1 MIKNEVIHKIIK
13 GMVTYLSPYQ
23 LKILKTTLQ
32 EQLED
37 VEINLILNKDKLNEE
52 RSSNTNYLKMFIS
65 AKEIEG
71 CSSKTLKYYKEIL
84 QKFIID
90 IEKSVK
96 EITTDEIRHY
106 LSNYKQ
112 EHKCSLTTIDNLR
125 RVFSSFFGWLEDED
139 YIAKSPA
146 RRIHKVKTLK
156 AVKEIFTDEN
166 IEKMRENCR
175 HVRDLVIIEMLTSTG
190 VRVSELTNLNKGDI
204 NFQERSCIVLGKGNK
219 QREVYFDA
227 RTKLHLI
234 EYLNSRSDN
243 NEALLV
249 SRNKP
254 HQRLTPATIELF
266 IRDLGRKINIKK
278 AHPHKFRSTFATVAV
293 DKGMSIEQVQ
303 KILGHVKI
311 ETTMRLYDGKPRKR

>member
-1 MIKNEVIHKIIK
+1 M
-13 GMVTYLSPYQ
+13 
-23 LKILKTTLQ
+23 
-32 EQLED
+32 
-37 VEINLILNKDKLNEE
+37 
-52 RSSNTNYLKMFIS
+52 
-65 AKEIEG
+65 
-71 CSSKTLKYYKEIL
+71 
-84 QKFIID
+84 
-90 IEKSVK
+90 
-96 EITTDEIRHY
+96 
-106 LSNYKQ
+106 
-112 EHKCSLTTIDNLR
+112 
-125 RVFSSFFGWLEDED
+125 FSSFFGWLEDED

-166 IEKMRENCR
+166 IEKMRENCKN
-175 HVRDLVIIEMLTSTG
+175 VRDLVIIEMLTSTG
-190 VRVSELTNLNKGDI
+190 VRVSELTNFNKSDI

-234 EYLNSRSDN
+234 EYLNSRSDE

-311 ETTMRLYDGKPRKR
+311 ETTMHYTMVNQENVKYAHRKFMG